1 MSIRCEIYESSKIIW
16 TKVKKKK
23 TQSEYDMISWSP
35 IHKSREQ
42 MVLSGVGDKKM
53 GVIGF

>member
-1 MSIRCEIYESSKIIW
+1 VRYTNLVKLFGQ
-16 TKVKKKK
+16 KLKKKK